1 MTGPYPPEY
10 GAGPVGPQIYAP
22 QPYPENVA
30 VAVPGNAAATAAVS
44 ETAVVAAR
52 RRGGDRSRGGRSTGH
67 RNCFRARATTMASR
81 RTALTDASAKA
92 AIQEYLDALSK
103 GDDQTVARHT
113 LCGLFDA
120 VKEHRSDLALASLSS
135 DAFRKQ
141 YSRAEVTS
149 IDKMVLWSPNQ
160 AQVLF
165 TMRVAP
171 ATGSTREPAAETT
184 RNRPSLSYWPRTTR
198 SWCAPTC
205 RGRPVSS
212 DAGAA
217 PAATPQLNESPQAQ
231 DPVAFGLSI
240 VKPCFSMVSTKSIVA
255 PWT

>member
-10 GAGPVGPQIYAP
+10 GAGPVGPQMYAP
-22 QPYPENVA
+22 QPYPENVPSPYPSMLPPPVQYPKRRRWLPIAIAALALA
-30 VAVPGNAAATAAVS
+30 VAAGLVTAIV
-44 ETAVVAAR
+44 
-52 RRGGDRSRGGRSTGH
+52 
-67 RNCFRARATTMASR
+67 FASR
-81 RTALTDASAKA
+81 DDNASSQNELTEASAKA
-92 AIQEYLDALSK
+92 AIQEYLDALSQ

-141 YSRAEVTS
+141 YSRAEVSS

-171 ATGSTREPAAETT
+171 ASGSTRDQPPKDEEQAVA
-184 RNRPSLSYWPRTTR
+184 
-198 SWCAPTC
+198 
-205 RGRPVSS
+205 
-212 DAGAA
+212 
-217 PAATPQLNESPQAQ
+217 QLLAQ
-231 DPVAFGLSI
+231 DNEVLVCSYLPR
-240 VKPCFSMVSTKSIVA
+240 STGSY
-255 PWT
+255 

>member
-10 GAGPVGPQIYAP
+10 GAGPVGPQMYAA
-22 QPYPENVA
+22 QPYPENVPSPYPSMLPPPLQYPKRRWWLPVGL
-30 VAVPGNAAATAAVS
+30 VALTL
-44 ETAVVAAR
+44 AVVAALV
-52 RRGGDRSRGGRSTGH
+52 TAIV
-67 RNCFRARATTMASR
+67 FAARDDDTSSN
-81 RTALTDASAKA
+81 TALTDASAKT
-92 AIQEYLDALSK
+92 AIQEYLDALSR
-103 GDDQTVARHT
+103 GDDETVARHT

-171 ATGSTREPAAETT
+171 ATGSTRDQAPKDEEQAVAQVLSQDNET
-184 RNRPSLSYWPRTTR
+184 LVCSYLPRT
-198 SWCAPTC
+198 
-205 RGRPVSS
+205 
-212 DAGAA
+212 AG
-217 PAATPQLNESPQAQ
+217 QY
-231 DPVAFGLSI
+231 
-240 VKPCFSMVSTKSIVA
+240 
-255 PWT
+255 

>member
-1 MTGPYPPEY
+1 MTGPYPPDY
-10 GAGPVGPQIYAP
+10 GAGPVGPQMYAP
-22 QPYPENVA
+22 QPYPGNVPSPYPSMLPPPLQYPKRRWWRPVAA
-30 VAVPGNAAATAAVS
+30 VALAV
-44 ETAVVAAR
+44 AVVAAV
-52 RRGGDRSRGGRSTGH
+52 STAIV
-67 RNCFRARATTMASR
+67 FASR
-81 RTALTDASAKA
+81 DDNASGHSALTDSSAKA

-149 IDKMVLWSPNQ
+149 IDKIVLWSPNQ

-171 ATGSTREPAAETT
+171 AGGSTRDQMPPKNEEQAVAQLLAQDNET
-184 RNRPSLSYWPRTTR
+184 LVCSYLPRT
-198 SWCAPTC
+198 
-205 RGRPVSS
+205 
-212 DAGAA
+212 AG
-217 PAATPQLNESPQAQ
+217 QY
-231 DPVAFGLSI
+231 
-240 VKPCFSMVSTKSIVA
+240 
-255 PWT
+255 